1 MADQRSDRQGPSPSS
16 PSEIRNV
23 VLVGPAG
30 AGKTTLIEHL
40 LHAAGAIPRIGRV
53 EDGTTTCDHEPAALR
68 EHRSV
73 GLSVASFCSEDLV
86 ITLIDTPGHAEFV
99 GEVRAGLRGADA
111 ALFVVA
117 SADGIDA
124 ATGTLWDE
132 CEAIGL
138 PRAVVVTKLDMDRAD
153 FEETVAVCHRM
164 LTGSGGVL
172 PMYLPI
178 HADDG
183 QVTGF
188 IDLLTTRIHYWDA
201 DGHHVQHAD
210 PEHVALVAGARTDLI
225 EGIITESEDETL
237 MDRFIAGE
245 HLEAQVLM
253 ADLERVVARGYLHP
267 VLGHAAEPGSIGSSL
282 VLDLIARGFPS
293 PTDRAVPP
301 ITTVAGEPLAPLSA
315 DPDGPV
321 CAEVIKTTDD
331 RSMGTSSIVRVF
343 SGTIRPQQPV
353 HVRGHIRAES
363 GHVDHDADV
372 RIGLL
377 GAPLGAQARF
387 VPQAVAGAIVS
398 ISRLA
403 GAQTGDTLS
412 SPETPMLM
420 QPWPMP
426 EPMPGPILPSAVA
439 GRSAADHDRL
449 G

>member
-1 MADQRSDRQGPSPSS
+1 M
-16 PSEIRNV
+16 

-53 EDGTTTCDHEPAALR
+53 EDGTTTCDHDPAALR
-68 EHRSV
+68 QHRSV
-73 GLSVASFCSEDLV
+73 GLSVASFCSEDRV
-86 ITLIDTPGHAEFV
+86 ITLIDTPGHADFA
-99 GEVRAGLRGADA
+99 GEVRAGLRAADA

-117 SADGIDA
+117 SVDGIDA

-138 PRAVVVTKLDMDRAD
+138 PRAVVVTKLDKDRAD

-172 PMYLPI
+172 PMYLPV

-188 IDLLTTRIHYWDA
+188 IDLLTTRIQYWDA
-201 DGHHVQHAD
+201 NGPHVQDAD

-225 EGIITESEDETL
+225 EAIITESEDETL
-237 MDRFIAGE
+237 IRRFIAGE
-245 HLEAQVLM
+245 DLDAQVLM
-253 ADLERVVARGYLHP
+253 ADLERAVARGYLHP
-267 VLGHAAEPGSIGSSL
+267 VLGHAAEPASIGSSL
-282 VLDLIARGFPS
+282 VLDLIVRGFPS
-293 PTDRAVPP
+293 PADRAVPLV
-301 ITTVAGEPLAPLSA
+301 TTVAGEPLAPLHA
-315 DPDGPV
+315 DAGGPV
-321 CAEVIKTTDD
+321 CAEVIQTTDD
-331 RSMGTSSIVRVF
+331 LSMGTFSIVRVF

-353 HVRGHIRAES
+353 HVRGHFRAES

-372 RIGLL
+372 RIGPL
-377 GAPLGAQARF
+377 GAPLGAQTRP

-398 ISRLA
+398 ISPLA
-403 GAQTGDTLS
+403 GAQAGDTLS
-412 SPETPMLM
+412 SRETPMLIE
-420 QPWPMP
+420 PWRMP
-426 EPMPGPILPSAVA
+426 EPILPTAVA
-439 GRSAADHDRL
+439 ARSAADDDRR